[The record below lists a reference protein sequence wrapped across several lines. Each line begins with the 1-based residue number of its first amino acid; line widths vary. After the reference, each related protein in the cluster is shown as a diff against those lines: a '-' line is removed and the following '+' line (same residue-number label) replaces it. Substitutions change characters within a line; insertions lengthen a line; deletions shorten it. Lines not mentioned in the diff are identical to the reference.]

1 MLTLEASLIKVQLE
15 LRPIKMTRLE
25 KLQIF
30 GLISDKTAKVLI
42 YSDQGLRW
50 IKNTNGLNHQK
61 EMDKFIDNVVS
72 KPRKKIKDFV
82 AFVKDNYFSPEGV
95 EVDNE
100 DFIRRWNGA
109 YDVLTVRINSLGGC
123 PKIGNLLFL
132 KLYIEVIN

>member
-1 MLTLEASLIKVQLE
+1 M
-15 LRPIKMTRLE
+15 KMTRLE
-25 KLQIF
+25 KLQKI
-30 GLISDKTAKVLI
+30 GLNSDETAKVLI

-72 KPRKKIKDFV
+72 KPRTKIKDFV
-82 AFVKDNYFSPEGV
+82 AFFKDNYFSPEGV

-109 YDVLTVRINSLGGC
+109 YEVLN
-123 PKIGNLLFL
+123 FQD
-132 KLYIEVIN
+132 